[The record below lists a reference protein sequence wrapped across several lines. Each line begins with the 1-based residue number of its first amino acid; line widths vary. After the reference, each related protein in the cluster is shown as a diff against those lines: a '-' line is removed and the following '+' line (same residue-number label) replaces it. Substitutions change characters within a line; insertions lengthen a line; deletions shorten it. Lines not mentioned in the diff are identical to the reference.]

1 MEENKEAYDNI
12 DRDTKELLE
21 TVAKIRIPEE
31 YKVIKNG
38 EERFEMCKA
47 FEDYRLEGRL
57 EGKLEGKQEH
67 FVMLV
72 CKKLQKNKPAE
83 IIAEEVEEEL
93 PEVERIIEAQKKAG
107 SYDVGEICKVL
118 AR

>member
-47 FEDYRLEGRL
+47 FEDYKL
-57 EGKLEGKQEH
+57 EGKLEERQEH

-93 PEVERIIEAQKKAG
+93 PEVERIIAAQKKAG